1 MAALEF
7 DAGVDSSVSGETE
20 NWGAPKVIRW
30 SEATAPSS
38 GYGVNWATVDQRLR
52 DLKEFL
58 LNAPQ
63 KMDPQRLK
71 FLNEVYE
78 EYANEEPVYIRAKL
92 LERVLTQKDIFWDGN
107 LLVGTLTGIR
117 AGVYAYPEWNI
128 SWIKDEMDQAKMSSL
143 GELQIPEE
151 TMNELKK
158 VYKKWKG
165 KTVNDRAHAL
175 YKELYNKN
183 PMPYFKSGMLYEDT
197 SITTGTGVAD
207 YPRILNEGISGIL
220 KEVDERMAALP
231 KKVGNKQ
238 KLAFYRASK
247 IALNAVIAYAH
258 RYADMC
264 EKLAEKESDPAQKRE
279 FLEIAE
285 ICRRVPEFPA
295 RNFREAIQ
303 SFWFTHVCIE
313 IEQMGCACSP
323 GRYGQYMYPF
333 FKKDIEEGKLTRDQV
348 LRLLKFQWIRHLEMA
363 AYQGHAYAL
372 ALSGHTGQTITI
384 GGLTADGEDAS
395 NELEMLLLECQLQ
408 MRNIQ
413 PTISLFYTPKMKD
426 EYLQKAIEVI
436 RDGSGQPQFM
446 NNAVVVERHLNRFG
460 ECGITIEDARNCA
473 NYGCV
478 GTGVCGKGS
487 FVTFDPFP
495 NLVKPVEL
503 ALNNGL
509 DPVTRKQVG
518 PETGN
523 PEDFATYEE
532 FHAAF
537 MAQMD
542 AMMEIMRRHG
552 DVGNTAKE
560 WTVPSVFRSCLLDG
574 CLESGLYE
582 EAGGPR
588 YSQTLCITT
597 GGIDTAN
604 SLLAI
609 KHLVYDTKQ
618 VSMAKLREA
627 LAANF
632 KGYEDIQKL
641 CYEAPKH
648 GNDNPEVDAFVR
660 QLYRDIKKI
669 YRSKGKDYLNHT
681 PFMDAYSLSFHNY
694 FGALMGAL
702 PTGRNAGIAL
712 TDGSVS
718 AMPGTDVEG
727 STALIKSAAQA
738 IDTVDYASNHFN
750 FKFLPQALEGPQ
762 GARTLLSLVK
772 TYFDLGGCHIQF
784 NCVSSDTL
792 KNAQVTPQDYKDL
805 VVRVAGFSAYFTRL
819 DKGVQNE
826 IIKRTEYTS

>member
-1 MAALEF
+1 M
-7 DAGVDSSVSGETE
+7 SSK
-20 NWGAPKVIRW
+20 P
-30 SEATAPSS
+30 
-38 GYGVNWATVDQRLR
+38 GYNVNWDTVDQRLH
-52 DLKEFL
+52 DLKQFL
-58 LNAPQ
+58 LEAPQ

-78 EYANEEPVYIRAKL
+78 EYATEEPVYIRAKL
-92 LERVLTQKDIFWDGN
+92 FERVLTQKDIFWDGN

-117 AGVYAYPEWNI
+117 AGVYAYPEWNV
-128 SWIKDEMDQAKMSSL
+128 SWIKDEMDMAKMSSL
-143 GELQIPEE
+143 GELKISDE
-151 TMNELKK
+151 TMEEMKK
-158 VYKKWKG
+158 IYKRWKG
-165 KTVNDRAHAL
+165 KTVNDRGHAL
-175 YKELYNKN
+175 YKEIYGKN

-207 YPRILNEGISGIL
+207 YPRILNDGISGIL
-220 KEVDERMAALP
+220 KEVDERIAALP

-238 KLAFYRASK
+238 KLAFYRAAK
-247 IALNAVIAYAH
+247 ISLNAVITYAH
-258 RYADMC
+258 RYADLC
-264 EKLAEKESDPAQKRE
+264 EKLAGEEQNPAQKAE

-285 ICRRVPEFPA
+285 ICRHVPEFPA

-303 SFWFTHVCIE
+303 SFWFTHLCIE

-333 FKKDIEEGKLTRDQV
+333 YKKDIEEGTLTDEQV

-363 AYQGHAYAL
+363 VYQGHAYAL
-372 ALSGHTGQTITI
+372 ALSGHTGQTISI
-384 GGLTADGEDAS
+384 GGLTADGDDAS
-395 NELEMLLLECQLQ
+395 NELELLLLECQLQ

-413 PTISLFYTPKMKD
+413 PTITLFYTPKTRED
-426 EYLQKAIEVI
+426 ILQKAIEVI
-436 RDGSGQPQFM
+436 RDGSGQPQFI
-446 NNAVVVERHLNRFG
+446 NNDVVVQRHLNRFG

-503 ALNNGL
+503 ALYNGF
-509 DPVTRKQVG
+509 DPVTKKQVG
-518 PETGN
+518 PETGD
-523 PEDFATYEE
+523 PKTFATFEE
-532 FHAAF
+532 FYAAY
-537 MAQMD
+537 MKQMD
-542 AMMEIMRRHG
+542 FMMCIMRQHSG
-552 DVGNTAKE
+552 VGGMAKE
-560 WTVPSVFRSCLLDG
+560 WTVPSVFRSCLIDG

-609 KHLVYDTKQ
+609 KHLVFDTKAIT
-618 VSMAKLREA
+618 MEHLLNA
-627 LAANF
+627 LSANF
-632 KGYEDIQKL
+632 VGYEDVQKM

-648 GNDNPEVDAFVR
+648 GNDHPETQNFVKKV
-660 QLYRDIKKI
+660 YREIKAL
-669 YRSKGKDYLNHT
+669 YRSKGTDFLGHKA
-681 PFMDAYSLSFHNY
+681 FMDAYSLSFHNY

-702 PTGRNAGIAL
+702 PTGRKAGIAL

-738 IDTVDYASNHFN
+738 IDTIDYASNHFN
-750 FKFLPQALEGPQ
+750 FKFLPSALEGPA
-762 GARTLLSLVK
+762 GARLLLNLVK
-772 TYFDLGGCHIQF
+772 VYFDLGGCHIQF
-784 NCVSSDTL
+784 NCVSSETL
-792 KNAQVTPQDYKDL
+792 RDAQANPQNYKDL
-805 VVRVAGFSAYFTRL
+805 VVRVAGFSAYYTRL
-819 DKGVQNE
+819 DKGVQDE
-826 IIKRTEYTS
+826 IIKRTEYNN

>member
-1 MAALEF
+1 MEVRKPGY
-7 DAGVDSSVSGETE
+7 DV
-20 NWGAPKVIRW
+20 NWG
-30 SEATAPSS
+30 
-38 GYGVNWATVDQRLR
+38 TVDQRLF
-52 DLKEFL
+52 DLKQFL
-58 LNAPQ
+58 LDAPQ
-63 KMDPQRLK
+63 KMDPQRLQ
-71 FLNEVYE
+71 FLNEIYD
-78 EYANEEPVYIRAKL
+78 EYPNEEPVYVRARL
-92 LERVLTQKDIFWDGN
+92 LERVLTRKDIFWDGN

-117 AGVYAYPEWNI
+117 AGVYAYPEWNVA
-128 SWIKDEMDQAKMSSL
+128 WIKDEMDMAKMSSL
-143 GELQIPEE
+143 GELAIPAE
-151 TMNELKK
+151 TMDELKK

-165 KTVNDRAHAL
+165 RTVNDRAHAL
-175 YKELYNKN
+175 YKELYGRD
-183 PMPYFKSGMLYEDT
+183 PMPWFRSGMLYEDT

-207 YPRILNEGISGIL
+207 YPRVLTQGISGIL
-220 KEVDERMAALP
+220 QEVDARLAALP

-238 KLAFYRASK
+238 KLAFYRAAK
-247 IALNAVIAYAH
+247 ISLNAVVAYAH

-264 EKLAEKESDPAQKRE
+264 ENLAEAETDPAQKAE
-279 FLEIAE
+279 FLEIAAV
-285 ICRRVPEFPA
+285 CRRVPEFTA

-303 SFWFTHVCIE
+303 AFWFTHVCLE

-333 FKKDIEEGKLTRDQV
+333 YRKDVDEGALTRDQV

-395 NELEMLLLECQLQ
+395 TELEMLLLECQLQ

-413 PTISLFYTPKMKD
+413 PTLSLFYTPKMKD
-426 EYLQKAIEVI
+426 EYLHKAIEVI

-446 NNAVVVERHLNRFG
+446 NNTVVVERHMNRFG
-460 ECGITIEDARNCA
+460 ECGITLEDARNCA

-518 PETGN
+518 PETGE
-523 PEDFATYEE
+523 PDRFTTYEE

-537 MAQMD
+537 LKQMD
-542 AMMEIMRRHG
+542 FMLGVMRAHG
-552 DVGNTAKE
+552 DLGNTAKE
-560 WTVPSVFRSCLLDG
+560 WTVPSVFRSCLIDG

-588 YSQTLCITT
+588 YGQTLCITT

-604 SLLAI
+604 SLLAV
-609 KHLVYDTKQ
+609 KHLVYDTKA
-618 VSMAKLREA
+618 VTMTRLREA
-627 LAANF
+627 LAADF
-632 KGYEDIQKL
+632 AGFEDVRKM
-641 CYEAPKH
+641 CRDAPKH
-648 GNDNPEVDAFVR
+648 GNDRPEVDAFVR
-660 QLYRDIKKI
+660 RLYRDIKRM
-669 YRSKGKDYLNHT
+669 YRAKGRDYLNHT
-681 PFMDAYSLSFHNY
+681 AFMDAYSLSFHNY

-702 PTGRNAGIAL
+702 PTGRKAGQAL

-738 IDTVDYASNHFN
+738 LDTVDYASNHLN
-750 FKFLPQALEGPQ
+750 FKFLPSALEGPA
-762 GARTLLSLVK
+762 GARTLLSLVR
-772 TYFDLGGCHIQF
+772 TYFDLGGSHIQF
-784 NCVSSDTL
+784 NCVGSETL
-792 KNAQVTPQDYKDL
+792 KEAQARPQDHKNL

-819 DKGVQNE
+819 DQGVQNE
-826 IIKRTEYTS
+826 IIKRTEYVS

>member
-1 MAALEF
+1 MQ
-7 DAGVDSSVSGETE
+7 TTK
-20 NWGAPKVIRW
+20 P
-30 SEATAPSS
+30 
-38 GYGVNWATVDQRLR
+38 GYAVNWATVDQRLFE
-52 DLKEFL
+52 LKDFL

-71 FLNEVYE
+71 FLNDVYE
-78 EYANEEPVYIRAKL
+78 EYPNEEPVYIRARL
-92 LERVLTQKDIFWDGN
+92 LERVLTHKDIFWDGN

-117 AGVYAYPEWNI
+117 AGVYAYPEWNV
-128 SWIKDEMDQAKMSSL
+128 SWIKDEMDMAKMSSL
-143 GELQIPEE
+143 GELTIPPE
-151 TMNELKK
+151 TMEELKK
-158 VYKKWKG
+158 VYKRWKG
-165 KTVNDRAHAL
+165 RTVNDRAHGL
-175 YKELYNKN
+175 YQEIHGAN
-183 PMPYFKSGMLYEDT
+183 PMPYFRSGMLYEDT

-207 YPRILNEGISGIL
+207 YPRVLNEGISGIL

-258 RYADMC
+258 RYADLC
-264 EKLAEKESDPAQKRE
+264 EQLASEERNPAQKAE
-279 FLEIAE
+279 FEEIAA

-295 RNFREAIQ
+295 RTFREAIQ

-323 GRYGQYMYPF
+323 GRYGQYMDPF
-333 FKKDIEEGKLTRDQV
+333 YTKDIEEGALTREQA

-384 GGLTADGEDAS
+384 GGLTADGDDAS
-395 NELEMLLLECQLQ
+395 TELEMLLLECQLE

-426 EYLQKAIEVI
+426 EYLQKAIELI

-446 NNAVVVERHLNRFG
+446 NNAAVVERHMNRFG
-460 ECGITIEDARNCA
+460 ECGITLADARNCA

-495 NLVKPVEL
+495 NLVKPVEFT
-503 ALNNGL
+503 LNNGW
-509 DPVTRKQVG
+509 DPVTKKQIG
-518 PETGN
+518 PETGD
-523 PEDFATYEE
+523 PERFESYKE

-537 MAQMD
+537 LNQMD
-542 AMMEIMRRHG
+542 FMLKIMREHG
-552 DVGNTAKE
+552 DLGNTAKE

-604 SLLAI
+604 SLLAV
-609 KHLVYDTKQ
+609 KHLVYDTRTLTMRQ
-618 VSMAKLREA
+618 LRDA

-632 KGYEDIQKL
+632 VGHEDIRKM
-641 CYEAPKH
+641 CCEAPKH
-648 GNDNPEVDAFVR
+648 GNDTPEVDSFVR
-660 QLYRDIKKI
+660 RLYRDIKKL
-669 YRSKGKDYLNHT
+669 YREKGRDYLNHT
-681 PFMDAYSLSFHNY
+681 AFMDAYSLSFHNY

-702 PTGRNAGIAL
+702 PTGRKAGVAL

-750 FKFLPQALEGPQ
+750 FKFLPSALEGPA
-762 GARTLLSLVK
+762 GARTLLNLVR

-784 NCVSSDTL
+784 NCVGSETL
-792 KNAQVTPQDYKDL
+792 RDAQEHPQDYRDL

-819 DKGVQNE
+819 DQGVQNE
-826 IIKRTEYTS
+826 IIKRTEYA